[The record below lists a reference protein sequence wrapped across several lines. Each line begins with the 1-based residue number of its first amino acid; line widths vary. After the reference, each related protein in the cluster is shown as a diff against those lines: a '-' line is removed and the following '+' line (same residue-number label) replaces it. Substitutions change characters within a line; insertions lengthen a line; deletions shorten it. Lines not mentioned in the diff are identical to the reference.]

1 MIRNNPDIIYG
12 KIKPTVDAKGLRHY
26 PNDYNPIIEYYE
38 QIKRKQV
45 IVSIKVEKTYK
56 KIINDIKNSKSEW
69 YYSPARANH
78 ILEFAENYCRHSKGK
93 QGGKRITLD
102 RKSTRLNSSH

>member
-26 PNDYNPIIEYYE
+26 PKDYNPIIEYYE
-38 QIKRKQV
+38 QIKKKQA
-45 IVSIKVEKTYK
+45 IVSIKIEKTYK

-69 YYSPARANH
+69 YYSTARANH
-78 ILEFAENYCRHSKGK
+78 ILEFAENYCRHSKF
-93 QGGKRITLD
+93 TFY
-102 RKSTRLNSSH
+102 SSSIKG